1 MSNLISAFISHQI
14 WLQRNASHEA
24 SLVEP
29 FIDDM
34 RKEVRSRVLQFGDDS
49 RTRANLNALLRDLD
63 NVLGGIAGEW
73 NQLLLADLKDLG
85 VYESQ
90 WSAKTMAANIQ
101 ASFTSPSPEQVWSA
115 IKFNPMQLNDR
126 PVDFASW
133 IDGWADTEVSRLTQ
147 GVKMGFV
154 QGRTTRDIVKE
165 VVGAGGLADISERNA
180 KTIVRTAV
188 AHVSNVA
195 REATYDKNSDVI
207 EGYEWVSTLD
217 SKTSAICR
225 GRDGM
230 KFRAD
235 AEFRPKPPAHPNC
248 LLGDTV
254 ISTCGRVSTA
264 FKRTYKGVIVYV
276 TTRTGRTLSITPNHQ
291 VMTTDGWVAAGDL
304 DVGSKLIC
312 GDDIAVSFHHKED
325 NVVSEFSNLFGAL
338 NVSSDSSFVS
348 TSPTAAEDF
357 HGDGSDGEVE
367 IVLVN
372 SLTWDKVKSRLAKQI
387 PDNELPSALLTDN
400 ALSRNCS
407 FDEFGVVSLSTPDSL
422 MSSSADGEPLFSG
435 VACHANEHSLT
446 GSPECNTVFAKNSI
460 DWLERGA
467 DDLAYFNWADA
478 TGIEIDDVVD
488 LVFGEVDFC
497 GHVYNLENEQNW
509 YLANG
514 IIAHNCR
521 STTIPLVSS
530 EFDFLDAGA
539 KRAARGADGGMQ
551 VDANT
556 SYYEFL
562 KSQPAAFQDAA
573 LGVTRGKIFRNA
585 GMTLEE
591 FRAAS
596 VDGFGNPLT
605 LKQMA
610 EMDDRVARYL
620 DGKTF

>member
-1 MSNLISAFISHQI
+1 MSNLTSAFISHQI

-24 SLVEP
+24 SLVAP

-49 RTRANLNALLRDLD
+49 RTRANLNAMLKDIDSILS
-63 NVLGGIAGEW
+63 GIAGDW
-73 NQLLLADLKDLG
+73 NEQLIADLKDLG
-85 VYESQ
+85 AYESQ

-101 ASFTSPSPEQVWSA
+101 ASFTTPSPEQVWSA
-115 IKFNPMQLNDR
+115 IKFNPMQLNDK
-126 PVDFASW
+126 PVDFSAW
-133 IDGWADTEVSRLTQ
+133 IDGWKDDEVARLTQ

-165 VVGAGGLADISERNA
+165 VVGTGGLADISERNA

-225 GRDGM
+225 GRDGL
-230 KFRAD
+230 KFKAD
-235 AEFRPKPPAHPNC
+235 AEFRPKPPAHP
-248 LLGDTV
+248 
-254 ISTCGRVSTA
+254 
-264 FKRTYKGVIVYV
+264 
-276 TTRTGRTLSITPNHQ
+276 
-291 VMTTDGWVAAGDL
+291 
-304 DVGSKLIC
+304 
-312 GDDIAVSFHHKED
+312 
-325 NVVSEFSNLFGAL
+325 
-338 NVSSDSSFVS
+338 
-348 TSPTAAEDF
+348 
-357 HGDGSDGEVE
+357 
-367 IVLVN
+367 
-372 SLTWDKVKSRLAKQI
+372 
-387 PDNELPSALLTDN
+387 
-400 ALSRNCS
+400 
-407 FDEFGVVSLSTPDSL
+407 
-422 MSSSADGEPLFSG
+422 
-435 VACHANEHSLT
+435 
-446 GSPECNTVFAKNSI
+446 
-460 DWLERGA
+460 
-467 DDLAYFNWADA
+467 
-478 TGIEIDDVVD
+478 
-488 LVFGEVDFC
+488 
-497 GHVYNLENEQNW
+497 
-509 YLANG
+509 
-514 IIAHNCR
+514 NCR

-551 VDANT
+551 VDAST
-556 SYYEFL
+556 SYYDFL

-585 GMTLEE
+585 GMTAEE

>member
-1 MSNLISAFISHQI
+1 MSNLPSAFISHQI

-63 NVLGGIAGEW
+63 NVLGGIAGDW
-73 NQLLLADLKDLG
+73 NQLLLTDLKDLG
-85 VYESQ
+85 AYESQ
-90 WSAKTMAANIQ
+90 WSAKTMAANIH
-101 ASFTSPSPEQVWSA
+101 ASFTTPSPEQVWSA
-115 IKFNPMQLNDR
+115 IKFNPMQLNDK

-207 EGYEWVSTLD
+207 DGYEWISTLD
-217 SKTSAICR
+217 SKTSAVCR

-230 KFRAD
+230 KFRND

-248 LLGDTV
+248 
-254 ISTCGRVSTA
+254 
-264 FKRTYKGVIVYV
+264 
-276 TTRTGRTLSITPNHQ
+276 
-291 VMTTDGWVAAGDL
+291 
-304 DVGSKLIC
+304 
-312 GDDIAVSFHHKED
+312 
-325 NVVSEFSNLFGAL
+325 
-338 NVSSDSSFVS
+338 
-348 TSPTAAEDF
+348 
-357 HGDGSDGEVE
+357 
-367 IVLVN
+367 
-372 SLTWDKVKSRLAKQI
+372 
-387 PDNELPSALLTDN
+387 
-400 ALSRNCS
+400 
-407 FDEFGVVSLSTPDSL
+407 
-422 MSSSADGEPLFSG
+422 
-435 VACHANEHSLT
+435 
-446 GSPECNTVFAKNSI
+446 
-460 DWLERGA
+460 
-467 DDLAYFNWADA
+467 
-478 TGIEIDDVVD
+478 
-488 LVFGEVDFC
+488 
-497 GHVYNLENEQNW
+497 
-509 YLANG
+509 
-514 IIAHNCR
+514 R
-521 STTIPLVSS
+521 STTTPLVSS

-585 GMTLEE
+585 GMTPEE

>member
-1 MSNLISAFISHQI
+1 M
-14 WLQRNASHEA
+14 
-24 SLVEP
+24 
-29 FIDDM
+29 
-34 RKEVRSRVLQFGDDS
+34 LQFGDDS
-49 RTRANLNALLRDLD
+49 RTRANLNAMLRDID
-63 NVLGGIAGEW
+63 NILSGIAGEW
-73 NQLLLADLKDLG
+73 NDQLIADLKDLG
-85 VYESQ
+85 AYESQ

-101 ASFTSPSPEQVWSA
+101 ASFTTPSPEQVWSA
-115 IKFNPMQLNDR
+115 IKFNPMQLNDK

-207 EGYEWVSTLD
+207 DGYEWISTLD

-230 KFRAD
+230 KFMTD
-235 AEFRPKPPAHPNC
+235 AEFRPKPPAHP
-248 LLGDTV
+248 
-254 ISTCGRVSTA
+254 
-264 FKRTYKGVIVYV
+264 
-276 TTRTGRTLSITPNHQ
+276 
-291 VMTTDGWVAAGDL
+291 
-304 DVGSKLIC
+304 
-312 GDDIAVSFHHKED
+312 
-325 NVVSEFSNLFGAL
+325 
-338 NVSSDSSFVS
+338 
-348 TSPTAAEDF
+348 
-357 HGDGSDGEVE
+357 
-367 IVLVN
+367 
-372 SLTWDKVKSRLAKQI
+372 
-387 PDNELPSALLTDN
+387 
-400 ALSRNCS
+400 
-407 FDEFGVVSLSTPDSL
+407 
-422 MSSSADGEPLFSG
+422 
-435 VACHANEHSLT
+435 
-446 GSPECNTVFAKNSI
+446 
-460 DWLERGA
+460 
-467 DDLAYFNWADA
+467 
-478 TGIEIDDVVD
+478 
-488 LVFGEVDFC
+488 
-497 GHVYNLENEQNW
+497 
-509 YLANG
+509 
-514 IIAHNCR
+514 NCR

-551 VDANT
+551 VDAST
-556 SYYEFL
+556 SYYDFL

-585 GMTLEE
+585 GMTPEE

-610 EMDDRVARYL
+610 DMDDRVARYL

>member
-1 MSNLISAFISHQI
+1 MSNLTLAFISHQI

-63 NVLGGIAGEW
+63 NVLGGIAGDW

-101 ASFTSPSPEQVWSA
+101 ANFTTPSPEQVWSA
-115 IKFNPMQLNDR
+115 IKFNPMQLNDK

-207 EGYEWVSTLD
+207 DGYEWVSTLD

-235 AEFRPKPPAHPNC
+235 AEFRPKPPAH
-248 LLGDTV
+248 
-254 ISTCGRVSTA
+254 A
-264 FKRTYKGVIVYV
+264 
-276 TTRTGRTLSITPNHQ
+276 
-291 VMTTDGWVAAGDL
+291 
-304 DVGSKLIC
+304 
-312 GDDIAVSFHHKED
+312 
-325 NVVSEFSNLFGAL
+325 
-338 NVSSDSSFVS
+338 
-348 TSPTAAEDF
+348 
-357 HGDGSDGEVE
+357 
-367 IVLVN
+367 
-372 SLTWDKVKSRLAKQI
+372 
-387 PDNELPSALLTDN
+387 
-400 ALSRNCS
+400 
-407 FDEFGVVSLSTPDSL
+407 
-422 MSSSADGEPLFSG
+422 
-435 VACHANEHSLT
+435 
-446 GSPECNTVFAKNSI
+446 
-460 DWLERGA
+460 
-467 DDLAYFNWADA
+467 
-478 TGIEIDDVVD
+478 
-488 LVFGEVDFC
+488 
-497 GHVYNLENEQNW
+497 
-509 YLANG
+509 
-514 IIAHNCR
+514 NCR
-521 STTIPLVSS
+521 SSTIPLVSS
-530 EFDFLDAGA
+530 DFDFLDAGA

-551 VDANT
+551 VDAST
-556 SYYEFL
+556 SYYDFL

-585 GMTLEE
+585 GMTPEE

>member
-1 MSNLISAFISHQI
+1 MSNLTSAFISHQI

-63 NVLGGIAGEW
+63 NVLGGIAGDW
-73 NQLLLADLKDLG
+73 NQLLLTDLKDLG
-85 VYESQ
+85 AYESQ

-101 ASFTSPSPEQVWSA
+101 ASFTTPSPEQVWSA
-115 IKFNPMQLNDR
+115 IKFNPMQLNDK

-207 EGYEWVSTLD
+207 DGYEWISTLD
-217 SKTSAICR
+217 SKTSAVCR

-230 KFRAD
+230 KFRND
-235 AEFRPKPPAHPNC
+235 AEFRPKPPAHP
-248 LLGDTV
+248 
-254 ISTCGRVSTA
+254 
-264 FKRTYKGVIVYV
+264 
-276 TTRTGRTLSITPNHQ
+276 
-291 VMTTDGWVAAGDL
+291 
-304 DVGSKLIC
+304 
-312 GDDIAVSFHHKED
+312 
-325 NVVSEFSNLFGAL
+325 
-338 NVSSDSSFVS
+338 
-348 TSPTAAEDF
+348 
-357 HGDGSDGEVE
+357 
-367 IVLVN
+367 
-372 SLTWDKVKSRLAKQI
+372 
-387 PDNELPSALLTDN
+387 
-400 ALSRNCS
+400 
-407 FDEFGVVSLSTPDSL
+407 
-422 MSSSADGEPLFSG
+422 
-435 VACHANEHSLT
+435 
-446 GSPECNTVFAKNSI
+446 
-460 DWLERGA
+460 
-467 DDLAYFNWADA
+467 
-478 TGIEIDDVVD
+478 
-488 LVFGEVDFC
+488 
-497 GHVYNLENEQNW
+497 
-509 YLANG
+509 
-514 IIAHNCR
+514 NCR

-530 EFDFLDAGA
+530 EFDFLGAGA

-573 LGVTRGKIFRNA
+573 LGVSRGKIFRNA
-585 GMTLEE
+585 GMTPEE

>member
-1 MSNLISAFISHQI
+1 MSNLTSAFISHQI

-63 NVLGGIAGEW
+63 NVLGGIAGDW
-73 NQLLLADLKDLG
+73 NQLLLTDLKDLG
-85 VYESQ
+85 AYESQ
-90 WSAKTMAANIQ
+90 WSAKTMAANIH
-101 ASFTSPSPEQVWSA
+101 ASFTTPSPEQVWSA
-115 IKFNPMQLNDR
+115 IKFNPMQLNDK

-207 EGYEWVSTLD
+207 EGYSLVITLD
-217 SKTSAICR
+217 GHTSAICR
-225 GRDGM
+225 GWPPG
-230 KFRAD
+230 KIYKPGD
-235 AEFRPKPPAHPNC
+235 AFRPMPPFHPNC
-248 LLGDTV
+248 
-254 ISTCGRVSTA
+254 
-264 FKRTYKGVIVYV
+264 RT
-276 TTRTGRTLSITPNHQ
+276 TT
-291 VMTTDGWVAAGDL
+291 
-304 DVGSKLIC
+304 
-312 GDDIAVSFHHKED
+312 
-325 NVVSEFSNLFGAL
+325 
-338 NVSSDSSFVS
+338 
-348 TSPTAAEDF
+348 
-357 HGDGSDGEVE
+357 
-367 IVLVN
+367 
-372 SLTWDKVKSRLAKQI
+372 
-387 PDNELPSALLTDN
+387 
-400 ALSRNCS
+400 
-407 FDEFGVVSLSTPDSL
+407 
-422 MSSSADGEPLFSG
+422 EP
-435 VACHANEHSLT
+435 V
-446 GSPECNTVFAKNSI
+446 
-460 DWLERGA
+460 
-467 DDLAYFNWADA
+467 
-478 TGIEIDDVVD
+478 
-488 LVFGEVDFC
+488 
-497 GHVYNLENEQNW
+497 
-509 YLANG
+509 
-514 IIAHNCR
+514 
-521 STTIPLVSS
+521 VSS

-551 VDANT
+551 VDAST
-556 SYYEFL
+556 SYYDFL
-562 KSQPAAFQDAA
+562 KLQPAAFQDAA

-585 GMTLEE
+585 GMTPEE

>member
-1 MSNLISAFISHQI
+1 MSNLTSVFISHQI

-63 NVLGGIAGEW
+63 NVLGGIAGDW

-101 ASFTSPSPEQVWSA
+101 ANFTTPSPEQVWSA
-115 IKFNPMQLNDR
+115 IKFNPMQLNDK

-207 EGYEWVSTLD
+207 DGYEWVSTLD

-235 AEFRPKPPAHPNC
+235 AEFRPKPPAH
-248 LLGDTV
+248 
-254 ISTCGRVSTA
+254 A
-264 FKRTYKGVIVYV
+264 
-276 TTRTGRTLSITPNHQ
+276 
-291 VMTTDGWVAAGDL
+291 
-304 DVGSKLIC
+304 
-312 GDDIAVSFHHKED
+312 
-325 NVVSEFSNLFGAL
+325 
-338 NVSSDSSFVS
+338 
-348 TSPTAAEDF
+348 
-357 HGDGSDGEVE
+357 
-367 IVLVN
+367 
-372 SLTWDKVKSRLAKQI
+372 
-387 PDNELPSALLTDN
+387 
-400 ALSRNCS
+400 
-407 FDEFGVVSLSTPDSL
+407 
-422 MSSSADGEPLFSG
+422 
-435 VACHANEHSLT
+435 
-446 GSPECNTVFAKNSI
+446 
-460 DWLERGA
+460 
-467 DDLAYFNWADA
+467 
-478 TGIEIDDVVD
+478 
-488 LVFGEVDFC
+488 
-497 GHVYNLENEQNW
+497 
-509 YLANG
+509 
-514 IIAHNCR
+514 NCR
-521 STTIPLVSS
+521 SSTIPLVSS
-530 EFDFLDAGA
+530 DFDFLDAGA

-551 VDANT
+551 VDAST
-556 SYYEFL
+556 SYYDFL

-585 GMTLEE
+585 GMTPEE

>member
-1 MSNLISAFISHQI
+1 MSLIESFISHQI

-49 RTRANLNALLRDLD
+49 RTRAKLNALLRDLD
-63 NVLGGIAGEW
+63 SVLGGIAGDW

-101 ASFTSPSPEQVWSA
+101 ASFTTPSPEQVWSA
-115 IKFNPMQLNDR
+115 IKFNPMQLNDK

-133 IDGWADTEVSRLTQ
+133 MDDWDDTEVSRLTQ

-207 EGYEWVSTLD
+207 DGYEWISTLD
-217 SKTSAICR
+217 SRTSAICR

-235 AEFRPKPPAHPNC
+235 AEFRPKPPAHP
-248 LLGDTV
+248 
-254 ISTCGRVSTA
+254 
-264 FKRTYKGVIVYV
+264 
-276 TTRTGRTLSITPNHQ
+276 
-291 VMTTDGWVAAGDL
+291 
-304 DVGSKLIC
+304 
-312 GDDIAVSFHHKED
+312 
-325 NVVSEFSNLFGAL
+325 
-338 NVSSDSSFVS
+338 
-348 TSPTAAEDF
+348 
-357 HGDGSDGEVE
+357 
-367 IVLVN
+367 
-372 SLTWDKVKSRLAKQI
+372 
-387 PDNELPSALLTDN
+387 
-400 ALSRNCS
+400 
-407 FDEFGVVSLSTPDSL
+407 
-422 MSSSADGEPLFSG
+422 
-435 VACHANEHSLT
+435 
-446 GSPECNTVFAKNSI
+446 
-460 DWLERGA
+460 
-467 DDLAYFNWADA
+467 
-478 TGIEIDDVVD
+478 
-488 LVFGEVDFC
+488 
-497 GHVYNLENEQNW
+497 
-509 YLANG
+509 
-514 IIAHNCR
+514 NCR

-551 VDANT
+551 VDAST
-556 SYYEFL
+556 SYYDFL

-585 GMTLEE
+585 GMTPEE

>member
-1 MSNLISAFISHQI
+1 MSNLTSAFISHQI

-63 NVLGGIAGEW
+63 NVLGGIAGDW
-73 NQLLLADLKDLG
+73 NQLLLTDLKDLG
-85 VYESQ
+85 AYESQ

-101 ASFTSPSPEQVWSA
+101 ASFTTPSPEQVWSA
-115 IKFNPMQLNDR
+115 IKFNPMQLNDK

-133 IDGWADTEVSRLTQ
+133 IDGWADAEVSRLTQ

-207 EGYEWVSTLD
+207 EGYEWISTLD

-230 KFRAD
+230 KFMAD
-235 AEFRPKPPAHPNC
+235 AEFRPKPPAHP
-248 LLGDTV
+248 
-254 ISTCGRVSTA
+254 
-264 FKRTYKGVIVYV
+264 
-276 TTRTGRTLSITPNHQ
+276 
-291 VMTTDGWVAAGDL
+291 
-304 DVGSKLIC
+304 
-312 GDDIAVSFHHKED
+312 
-325 NVVSEFSNLFGAL
+325 
-338 NVSSDSSFVS
+338 
-348 TSPTAAEDF
+348 
-357 HGDGSDGEVE
+357 
-367 IVLVN
+367 
-372 SLTWDKVKSRLAKQI
+372 
-387 PDNELPSALLTDN
+387 
-400 ALSRNCS
+400 
-407 FDEFGVVSLSTPDSL
+407 
-422 MSSSADGEPLFSG
+422 
-435 VACHANEHSLT
+435 
-446 GSPECNTVFAKNSI
+446 
-460 DWLERGA
+460 
-467 DDLAYFNWADA
+467 
-478 TGIEIDDVVD
+478 
-488 LVFGEVDFC
+488 
-497 GHVYNLENEQNW
+497 
-509 YLANG
+509 
-514 IIAHNCR
+514 NCR

-530 EFDFLDAGA
+530 EFDFLDVGA

-556 SYYEFL
+556 SYYDFL

-585 GMTLEE
+585 GMTPEE

>member
-1 MSNLISAFISHQI
+1 MSNLTSAFISHQI

-24 SLVEP
+24 SLVVP

-49 RTRANLNALLRDLD
+49 RTRANLNAMLRDIDSILS
-63 NVLGGIAGEW
+63 GIAGEW
-73 NQLLLADLKDLG
+73 NDQLIADLKDLG
-85 VYESQ
+85 AYESQ

-101 ASFTSPSPEQVWSA
+101 ASFTTPSPEQVWSA
-115 IKFNPMQLNDR
+115 IKFNPMQLNDK
-126 PVDFASW
+126 PVDFMSW
-133 IDGWADTEVSRLTQ
+133 LEGWKTDEVARLTQ

-207 EGYEWVSTLD
+207 DGYEWVSTLD

-230 KFRAD
+230 KFKTD

-248 LLGDTV
+248 
-254 ISTCGRVSTA
+254 
-264 FKRTYKGVIVYV
+264 
-276 TTRTGRTLSITPNHQ
+276 
-291 VMTTDGWVAAGDL
+291 
-304 DVGSKLIC
+304 
-312 GDDIAVSFHHKED
+312 
-325 NVVSEFSNLFGAL
+325 
-338 NVSSDSSFVS
+338 
-348 TSPTAAEDF
+348 
-357 HGDGSDGEVE
+357 
-367 IVLVN
+367 
-372 SLTWDKVKSRLAKQI
+372 
-387 PDNELPSALLTDN
+387 
-400 ALSRNCS
+400 
-407 FDEFGVVSLSTPDSL
+407 
-422 MSSSADGEPLFSG
+422 
-435 VACHANEHSLT
+435 
-446 GSPECNTVFAKNSI
+446 
-460 DWLERGA
+460 
-467 DDLAYFNWADA
+467 
-478 TGIEIDDVVD
+478 
-488 LVFGEVDFC
+488 
-497 GHVYNLENEQNW
+497 
-509 YLANG
+509 
-514 IIAHNCR
+514 R

-530 EFDFLDAGA
+530 ELDFLDAGA

-551 VDANT
+551 VDAST
-556 SYYEFL
+556 SYYDFL
-562 KSQPAAFQDAA
+562 RSQPAAFQDAA

-585 GMTLEE
+585 GMTPEE